1 MTRCRPLYLLVL
13 VILLRLLGLLVPRQ
27 ALSPIDLVLGLV
39 RVMQGSRLSCR
50 ATNLSSFRPY
60 LLLTSILRQTILLS
74 EVDPA
79 PDRTTESIS
88 RIADVL

>member
-13 VILLRLLGLLVPRQ
+13 VILLRLLGLLVLRQ
-27 ALSPIDLVLGLV
+27 ALSPIALVLGLV
-39 RVMQGSRLSCR
+39 RVMQGSRLLCL
-50 ATNLSSFRPY
+50 ATILSSFRLY
-60 LLLTSILRQTILLS
+60 LLILLRQTILLS

-79 PDRTTESIS
+79 PDRMTELIS